1 MVRIKSWHI
10 GIGVVSMVLGL
21 LFVFQLRTEWKIRAV
36 LPTRQINELAKIF
49 STQKLQLE
57 KYQNENE
64 YLRKQLKDYDRD
76 REIMRLRMASG
87 LVPLKGKGILIT
99 LSDSDKKLKNYE
111 DPVFYIVHYDQLE
124 LLINELWA
132 AGAEAI
138 SINNYRIGN
147 TTGFSCAGT
156 TILVDTK
163 RLAPPFEISA
173 IGDPKN
179 LKNALMMPG
188 GFVEQQILSFN
199 LKFAIETVDEIDI
212 PAYKGSISFD
222 YAQPVEEAK

>member
-1 MVRIKSWHI
+1 MARIKSWHL
-10 GIGVVSMVLGL
+10 GIGVVSVILGL
-21 LFVFQLRTEWKIRAV
+21 LFVFQLRTEWRIRAV
-36 LPTRQINELAKIF
+36 LPTRQVNELAQIF
-49 STQKLQLE
+49 HNQKLQLE
-57 KYQNENE
+57 KYQNENM

-76 REIMRLRMASG
+76 SEIMRLRMASG
-87 LVPLKGKGILIT
+87 LVPLKGKGVFIT
-99 LSDSDKKLKNYE
+99 LSDSEKKLKNYE

-124 LLINELWA
+124 LLVNELWA
-132 AGAEAI
+132 AGAEAV

-163 RLAPPFEISA
+163 RLAPPYEISA

-199 LKFAIETVDEIDI
+199 LKFVIETADEIEI
-212 PAYKGSISFD
+212 PAFKGSISFD

>member
-1 MVRIKSWHI
+1 MVRIKSWHV

-36 LPTRQINELAKIF
+36 LPTRQVNELAKIF
-49 STQKLQLE
+49 SNQKLQLE
-57 KYQNENE
+57 KYQSENE

-76 REIMRLRMASG
+76 REIVRLRMASG
-87 LVPLKGKGILIT
+87 LVPLRGKGIIIT
-99 LSDSDKKLKNYE
+99 LSDSDKKLKSYE

-124 LLINELWA
+124 LLVNELWA
-132 AGAEAI
+132 AGSEAV

-163 RLAPPFEISA
+163 RIAPPFEISA

-199 LKFAIETVDEIDI
+199 LRFSIETADEIEI

-222 YAQPVEEAK
+222 YAEPVEEEK